1 MTVES
6 MTQNGKQS
14 EERARPSWTW
24 SRIARRIRV
33 PLGFAF
39 AILYLWRARPTWI
52 SLIVGVAIAV
62 LGLGIRAVASGHVDK
77 NEELAMAG
85 PYALVRNP
93 LYLGSIVIALGFAAA
108 ARDMVIAIVIVVLFV
123 LIYVPTIRSE
133 ERYLRTRF
141 AGYAEYAR
149 AVPRLVPRTLR
160 LGGMTQDFSPELYR
174 KHREYNALFGAAAM
188 LAALVVK
195 MLWFRG

>member
-1 MTVES
+1 MP
-6 MTQNGKQS
+6 QNEQQS
-14 EERARPSWTW
+14 TAPARLSW

-39 AILYLWRARPTWI
+39 AAFYLWRARPNWL
-52 SLIVGVAIAV
+52 SLIVGAAIAA

-77 NEELAMAG
+77 NEELAKTG
-85 PYALVRNP
+85 PYAYVRNP
-93 LYLGSIVIALGFAAA
+93 LYFGSIVLAVGFAAA
-108 ARDMVIAIVIVVLFV
+108 ARDVVIAALIVVMFV
-123 LIYVPTIRSE
+123 VIYVPTIRSE

-141 AGYAEYAR
+141 PEYSAYAR
-149 AVPRLVPRTLR
+149 DVARLVPRTLR
-160 LGGMTQDFSPELYR
+160 FGGMTQGFSCELYL

-195 MLWFRG
+195 ILFGSVDDLDP

>member
-1 MTVES
+1 
-6 MTQNGKQS
+6 MTQH
-14 EERARPSWTW
+14 ERRSTEPAGSSFSW

-39 AILYLWRARPTWI
+39 AAFYLWRARPIWV
-52 SLIVGVAIAV
+52 SLIVGAAIAA

-77 NEELAMAG
+77 NEQLATTG
-85 PYALVRNP
+85 PYAYVRNP
-93 LYLGSIVIALGFAAA
+93 LYLGSIVLAIGFAAA
-108 ARDMVIAIVIVVLFV
+108 ARDVVIALLIVLMFV

-141 AGYAEYAR
+141 PGYSAYAH
-149 AVPRLVPRTLR
+149 AVPRLVPHTLR
-160 LGGMTQDFSPELYR
+160 LGRMTQGFSRALYL
-174 KHREYNALFGAAAM
+174 KHHEYNALFGIAAM
-188 LAALVVK
+188 LAALAVK

>member
-1 MTVES
+1 MTVDS
-6 MTQNGKQS
+6 MTQNGRQS
-14 EERARPSWTW
+14 GERTRISWTW

-39 AILYLWRARPTWI
+39 AVLYLWRARPTWI
-52 SLIVGVAIAV
+52 SFVVGAAIAA

-77 NEELAMAG
+77 NEELAKTG
-85 PYALVRNP
+85 PYAYVRNP
-93 LYLGSIVIALGFAAA
+93 LYLGSIIVAIGFAVAARDVVIALL
-108 ARDMVIAIVIVVLFV
+108 IVVMFIV
-123 LIYVPTIRSE
+123 IYVPTIRSE

-141 AGYAEYAR
+141 PGYSAYAR
-149 AVPRLVPRTLR
+149 AVPRLVPRTL
-160 LGGMTQDFSPELYR
+160 GFSGMTQGFSRALYL
-174 KHREYNALFGAAAM
+174 KHREYNASFGAAMM

>member
-1 MTVES
+1 MTE
-6 MTQNGKQS
+6 NEKQPA
-14 EERARPSWTW
+14 EPARSAWSW

-39 AILYLWRARPTWI
+39 AAFYLWRARPTSV
-52 SLIVGVAIAV
+52 SLIVGVAIAA
-62 LGLGIRAVASGHVDK
+62 LGLGIRAVSSGHVDK
-77 NEELAMAG
+77 NQELAMSG
-85 PYALVRNP
+85 PYAYVRNP

-108 ARDMVIAIVIVVLFV
+108 ARDIVIALVIVVMFL

-141 AGYAEYAR
+141 AGYADYAR
-149 AVPRLVPRTLR
+149 RVPRLVPRTLR
-160 LGGMTQDFSPELYR
+160 FGGMSQGFSRELYR
-174 KHREYNALFGAAAM
+174 MHREYNALFGAAAM

>member
-1 MTVES
+1 
-6 MTQNGKQS
+6 MTQNERQS
-14 EERARPSWTW
+14 GEHARSSWTW

-39 AILYLWRARPTWI
+39 AAFYLWRARPTWM
-52 SLIVGVAIAV
+52 SLIVGAAIAA

-77 NEELAMAG
+77 NEELAMTG
-85 PYALVRNP
+85 PYAYVRNP

-108 ARDMVIAIVIVVLFV
+108 ARDAVIALVIVVMFV

-133 ERYLRTRF
+133 ERYLGTRF
-141 AGYAEYAR
+141 AAYADYAR
-149 AVPRLVPRTLR
+149 AVPRLIPRTLR
-160 LGGMTQDFSPELYR
+160 FGGMTLDFSRELYL
-174 KHREYNALFGAAAM
+174 KHREYNASFGAAAM
-188 LAALVVK
+188 LAALVIK